1 MYIKCSKKH
10 TNINLYKVSPSKYTK
25 KIMGSA
31 LQRPNHTPLWMMM
44 NHTNNNRFA
53 WMMKMVLIII
63 MHFECNKE
71 WKVGLYIAI
80 WSAGLSF

>member
-1 MYIKCSKKH
+1 
-10 TNINLYKVSPSKYTK
+10 
-25 KIMGSA
+25 MGSA

-63 MHFECNKE
+63 MHSECNKE
-71 WKVGLYIAI
+71 WKVESGFILQFGVRGCHFDLREREEDVLPCLAP
-80 WSAGLSF
+80 LTHCT